1 MVSSVTQVEGDLEA
15 ITEDEERIIEQR
27 EAQKE
32 AEVDDILRDTNVTY
46 DGLTKREVE
55 ILSTSCKKYCI
66 LQHLILT
73 LYFFVIFQSKS
84 GRTASAVTTRR

>member
-1 MVSSVTQVEGDLEA
+1 MEGDLEA

-55 ILSTSCKKYCI
+55 ILSTNCKNTVSCKTSCSP
-66 LQHLILT
+66 
-73 LYFFVIFQSKS
+73 FIFY
-84 GRTASAVTTRR
+84 R